1 MAIKDFEID
10 FLYADEVKDLTK
22 GVLPDPDLLE
32 FYNRLTRREI
42 FWNTEIDESLVDM
55 SMQLLQ
61 WNSEDKNKPQEDK
74 VPIKIFINSNG
85 GCLTS
90 VMNFINLIQLS
101 KTPVYTIGMA
111 KAYSSGGLLL
121 MAGHK
126 RFIFPDTTCLIH
138 NGSTGAYGD
147 TGKVMDNL
155 EFTQK
160 MEERVKKYILSKTK
174 ISIKQYE
181 KNYRRDWWLFS
192 EECIDL
198 FIADK
203 VITDL
208 DEII

>member
-1 MAIKDFEID
+1 MALKDFKID
-10 FLYADEVKDLTK
+10 WLYEDDVKDLTK
-22 GVLPDPDLLE
+22 GVLPEPELLDY
-32 FYNRLTRREI
+32 YNRLSRRHI

-55 SMQLLQ
+55 SMQIIQ
-61 WNSEDKNKPQEDK
+61 WNLEDKNKPQKDK
-74 VPIKIFINSNG
+74 IPIKIFINSNG

-90 VMNFINLIQLS
+90 VMNFINLITLS
-101 KTPVYTIGMA
+101 KTPVYTIAMA

-126 RFIFPDTTCLIH
+126 RFIFPDSTCLIH

-160 MEERVKKYILSKTK
+160 LEERVKKYILSKTK

-192 EECIDL
+192 DECID
-198 FIADK
+198 IGVAD
-203 VITDL
+203 VIITDL
-208 DEII
+208 DEIL